1 MASMVGLGVIIFSK
15 EEEIMF
21 NRRKKMVARRLV
33 SSALL
38 FALIILV
45 LTGCSKNGSE
55 SARSDDKT
63 LYLYNWTYYTPESVI
78 EKFEQEFDV
87 KVVLDYFASNED
99 MFAKLKAG
107 GSGYDIV
114 FPSQDY
120 TSIMM
125 HEDMLLPIDKDKIPN
140 LKYISPLV
148 LEKATYDPD
157 MSWSVPYF
165 MGASGIAVNTTKIS
179 DYTRDWSIFAD
190 ERLAGRM
197 SMLDD
202 MREVMGDALAHLGY
216 SVNST
221 DDNELEAAQ
230 KLINEEWKPNLVK
243 FDAEGFAKSFANS
256 EFWVVHGYA
265 EAVFEELDEARW
277 SEVDFFLPPEGGP
290 MYLDSMVIPKGA
302 KHIDLAHEFINF
314 IHRPEIYAEFLD
326 RFHFPASVHT
336 KAGEL
341 MTVEPFYQG
350 EDLANYEL
358 KNDVGADLEK
368 YNQLW
373 QEIRYLD

>member
-1 MASMVGLGVIIFSK
+1 MKISIMSKRLLCVIGTVMLLSMLFFASGCKK
-15 EEEIMF
+15 EET
-21 NRRKKMVARRLV
+21 A
-33 SSALL
+33 S
-38 FALIILV
+38 
-45 LTGCSKNGSE
+45 GST
-55 SARSDDKT
+55 DKT

-78 EKFEQEFDV
+78 EKFEKEFGV

-125 HEDMLLPIDKDKIPN
+125 HEKMLLPIDKNRIPN
-140 LKYISPLV
+140 LKYIDPMV

-165 MGASGIAVNTTKIS
+165 MGASGIAVNTTKVS
-179 DYTRDWSIFAD
+179 DYERSWNIFAD
-190 ERLAGRM
+190 DRLAGRM

-202 MREVMGDALAHLGY
+202 MREVMGDALAYLGY

-221 DDNELEAAQ
+221 DDAELAEAQ
-230 KLINEEWKPNLVK
+230 RLVNDKWKPNLVK
-243 FDAEGFAKSFANS
+243 FDAEGFAKSFS
-256 EFWVVHGYA
+256 SGEFWVVQGYA
-265 EAVFEELDEARW
+265 EAVFEELESSRW
-277 SEVDFFLPPEGGP
+277 DEVDFFLPPEGGP

-302 KHIDLAHEFINF
+302 KHVELAHEFINF
-314 IHRPEIYAEFLD
+314 IHRPEVYAEFLD

-336 KAGEL
+336 EAGAL
-341 MTVEPFYQG
+341 MTVEPFYEG
-350 EDLANYEL
+350 KDLANYEL
-358 KNDVGADLEK
+358 KNDLGADLEK
-368 YNQLW
+368 YNEIW
-373 QEIRYLD
+373 QSIRYVD

>member
-1 MASMVGLGVIIFSK
+1 MEKKAFTRGWIVAMAATL
-15 EEEIMF
+15 
-21 NRRKKMVARRLV
+21 LV
-33 SSALL
+33 VSL
-38 FALIILV
+38 FFA
-45 LTGCSKNGSE
+45 TGCSKDEASSKGSG
-55 SARSDDKT
+55 KT

-78 EKFEQEFDV
+78 EKFEKEYGV

-125 HEDMLLPIDKDKIPN
+125 AEKMLLPIDKSKIPN
-140 LKYISPLV
+140 LQYISPLV

-165 MGASGIAVNTTKIS
+165 MGASGIAVNKTKVA
-179 DYTRDWSIFAD
+179 DYARDWSIFAD
-190 ERLAGRM
+190 TRLAGRM

-221 DDNELEAAQ
+221 DDAELAVAQ
-230 KLINEEWKPNLVK
+230 KLVNEKWKPNLVK
-243 FDAEGFAKSFANS
+243 FDAEGFAKSFS
-256 EFWVVHGYA
+256 TGEFWVVHGYA
-265 EAVFEELDEARW
+265 EAVFEELEENRW
-277 SEVDFFLPPEGGP
+277 DEVDFFLPPEGGP

-302 KHIDLAHEFINF
+302 RNVELAHQFIDF

-336 KAGEL
+336 KAAEL
-341 MTVEPFYQG
+341 MTVEPFYRG

-368 YNQLW
+368 YNEIW
-373 QEIRYLD
+373 QTIRYVN

>member
-1 MASMVGLGVIIFSK
+1 M
-15 EEEIMF
+15 E
-21 NRRKKMVARRLV
+21 KKAFTRGWIVAVAATLLV
-33 SSALL
+33 VSL
-38 FALIILV
+38 FFA
-45 LTGCSKNGSE
+45 TGCSKDEASSKGSG
-55 SARSDDKT
+55 KT

-78 EKFEQEFDV
+78 EKFEQEYGV

-125 HEDMLLPIDKDKIPN
+125 AEDMLLPIDKSKIPN
-140 LKYISPLV
+140 LQYISPLV
-148 LEKATYDPD
+148 LDKATYDPD

-165 MGASGIAVNTTKIS
+165 MGASGIAVNKTKVT
-179 DYTRDWSIFAD
+179 DYARDWSIFAD
-190 ERLAGRM
+190 TKLAGRM

-221 DDNELEAAQ
+221 NDAELAAAQ
-230 KLINEEWKPNLVK
+230 KLVNEQWKPNLVK
-243 FDAEGFAKSFANS
+243 FDAEGFAKSFS
-256 EFWVVHGYA
+256 TGEFWVVHGYA
-265 EAVFEELDEARW
+265 EAVFEELEESRW
-277 SEVDFFLPPEGGP
+277 GEVDFFLPPEGGP

-302 KHIDLAHEFINF
+302 RNVELAHQFIDF

-358 KNDVGADLEK
+358 KNDIGADLEK
-368 YNQLW
+368 YNEIW
-373 QEIRYLD
+373 QTIRYVD